1 MRHLVP
7 ANRPFSLTLRAGGP
21 YYPRQPTGGLVRTT
35 TRTQLLAAA
44 LLAVAGQAAF
54 AVDPLLYDDP
64 AFALPPPNSP
74 LLGIEPVGSTSGV
87 EVRDVKDLGPKP
99 PAEAPPGD
107 LWVRIRAGFSM
118 PDLVSPVVVQRQA
131 WYAQRPEQLRI
142 FVERSR
148 KYLFHIVEALER
160 RGMPTEL
167 ALLPMVESAYN
178 PLAYS
183 RAHASGLWQ
192 FIPSTGRNYNLDQN
206 FWYDARRDILAST
219 NAALDYLQSLYDM
232 FGDWHLALAAYNMGE
247 NGVQRAIDR
256 NRAKKQPIDYQSL
269 AMPRET
275 RAYVPSLQALKN
287 IVANPAAAG
296 IVLDPIPNAPYFVT
310 VMLTRD
316 IDLQVAAQLAEM
328 PVEELVELNPGNN
341 RPVVAAEHAPQL
353 ILPVDRAEVFMQ
365 NVEQH
370 DKPLSSWQI
379 HTFKAGEKLDRLA
392 VEHGLSL
399 ERLKAI
405 NGLGPKGT
413 VVVGQQLVLP
423 QKGSSAGAEPL
434 PFTPTA
440 AARTASYVVKR
451 GDTWA
456 GIAAAFGVAIAD
468 LKRVNEGAQLV
479 PGEQLVVEKRP
490 KQIVTKR
497 AKHPVAKKA
506 HPASGRPTAKTTPAR
521 PAAPA
526 QVARPSS
533 SS

>member
-1 MRHLVP
+1 
-7 ANRPFSLTLRAGGP
+7 
-21 YYPRQPTGGLVRTT
+21 VRTT
-35 TRTQLLAAA
+35 KRTKLLVAA

-54 AVDPLLYDDP
+54 AVDPLLHDDP
-64 AFALPPPNSP
+64 AFTIQAPGSP
-74 LLGIEPVGSTSGV
+74 LLGIEPVESTAGV
-87 EVRDVKDLGPKP
+87 EVRDIRDLGPKP
-99 PAEAPPGD
+99 PAEAIPGD
-107 LWVRIRAGFSM
+107 LWIRIRAGFAI

-142 FVERSR
+142 FVDRSR

-178 PLAYS
+178 PMAYS

-256 NRAKKQPIDYQSL
+256 NRAQRKPADYQSIS
-269 AMPRET
+269 MPRET
-275 RAYVPSLQALKN
+275 RAYVPSFQALKN

-296 IVLDPIPNAPYFVT
+296 IQLDPIPNAPYFVT
-310 VMLTRD
+310 VSLTRD
-316 IDLQVAAQLAEM
+316 IDLRVAAKLAEM
-328 PVEELVELNPGNN
+328 PVEELVALNPGHN
-341 RPVVAAEHAPQL
+341 RPLVAAEHAPQL
-353 ILPVDRAEVFMQ
+353 ILPTDRAEAFIQ
-365 NVEQH
+365 NLESH

-379 HTFKAGEKLDRLA
+379 HTFKAGDKLDRLA
-392 VEHGLSL
+392 AEHGLSL

-413 VVVGQQLVLP
+413 VVIGQQLVLP
-423 QKGSSAGAEPL
+423 QKGSSAGSEPL
-434 PFTPTA
+434 PFTPSG

-451 GDTWA
+451 GDTWS

-468 LKRVNEGAQLV
+468 LRRVNEGAQLL
-479 PGEQLVVEKRP
+479 PGEQLVVEMRP
-490 KQIVTKR
+490 KKVVTKR
-497 AKHPVAKKA
+497 AKQPVAKKA
-506 HPASGRPTAKTTPAR
+506 QPAPARSTVRTTPAR

-533 SS
+533 PS

>member
-1 MRHLVP
+1 VTRRTKLLV
-7 ANRPFSLTLRAGGP
+7 
-21 YYPRQPTGGLVRTT
+21 
-35 TRTQLLAAA
+35 AA
-44 LLAVAGQAAF
+44 LLAVTGQAAF
-54 AVDPLLYDDP
+54 AVDPLLHDDP
-64 AFALPPPNSP
+64 AFTITAPGAP
-74 LLGIEPVGSTSGV
+74 LLGIEPVESTAGV
-87 EVRDVKDLGPKP
+87 EVRDIKDLGPKP
-99 PAEAPPGD
+99 PGEEAPGD
-107 LWVRIRAGFSM
+107 LWVRIRAGFAM

-142 FVERSR
+142 FVDRSR

-160 RGMPTEL
+160 RGLPTEL

-178 PLAYS
+178 PMAYS

-256 NRAKKQPIDYQSL
+256 NRAQRKATDYQSIT
-269 AMPRET
+269 MPRET

-287 IVANPAAAG
+287 IVANPVAAG
-296 IVLDPIPNAPYFVT
+296 IELEPIPNAPYFVT
-310 VMLTRD
+310 VTLTRD
-316 IDLQVAAQLAEM
+316 IDLRVAARLAEM
-328 PVEELVELNPGNN
+328 PVEELVALNPGHN

-353 ILPVDRAEVFMQ
+353 ILPTDRAEAFIQ
-365 NVEQH
+365 NLEQH

-379 HTFKAGEKLDRLA
+379 HTFKAGDKLEKLA
-392 VEHGLSL
+392 AEHGLSV
-399 ERLKAI
+399 ERLRAI
-405 NGLGPKGT
+405 NGLGSKGS

-423 QKGSSAGAEPL
+423 QKGSSAGSEPL
-434 PFTPTA
+434 PFTPSG

-456 GIAAAFGVAIAD
+456 GIAKAFGVAIAD
-468 LKRVNEGAQLV
+468 LKRVNEGTQLV
-479 PGEQLVVEKRP
+479 PGEQLVVEMRP
-490 KQIVTKR
+490 KRAVTKR
-497 AKHPVAKKA
+497 AKQPVAKKA
-506 HPASGRPTAKTTPAR
+506 QPAPARATAKPAPSR
-521 PAAPA
+521 PSAPA
-526 QVARPSS
+526 QVSRPSS

>member
-1 MRHLVP
+1 V
-7 ANRPFSLTLRAGGP
+7 
-21 YYPRQPTGGLVRTT
+21 
-35 TRTQLLAAA
+35 AA
-44 LLAVAGQAAF
+44 LLAVAGPPAL
-54 AVDPLLYDDP
+54 AVDPLLHDDP
-64 AFALPPPNSP
+64 AFTIAAPGAP
-74 LLGIEPVGSTSGV
+74 LLGIEPVASTAGV
-87 EVRDVKDLGPKP
+87 EVRDIKDLGPKP
-99 PAEAPPGD
+99 PAEAVPGD
-107 LWVRIRAGFSM
+107 LWDRIRSGFAM

-142 FVERSR
+142 FVDRSR

-178 PLAYS
+178 PMAYS

-219 NAALDYLQSLYDM
+219 NAALDYLQSLHDM

-256 NRAKKQPIDYQSL
+256 NRARRKATDYPSL

-296 IVLDPIPNAPYFVT
+296 IALEPIPNAPYFVT
-310 VMLTRD
+310 VTLTRD
-316 IDLQVAAQLAEM
+316 IDLRVAAKLAEM
-328 PVEELVELNPGNN
+328 PVEELVELNPGHN

-353 ILPVDRAEVFMQ
+353 ILPADRAEAFMQ
-365 NVEQH
+365 NLERH

-379 HTFKAGEKLDRLA
+379 HTFKAGDKLEKLA
-392 VEHGLSL
+392 AEHGLSV
-399 ERLKAI
+399 ERLRAI
-405 NGLGPKGT
+405 NGLGPQGR
-413 VVVGQQLVLP
+413 VIVGQQIVLP
-423 QKGSSAGAEPL
+423 EKGSSAGAEPL
-434 PFTPTA
+434 PFAPTA
-440 AARTASYVVKR
+440 AARTASYVVKQ

-456 GIAAAFGVAIAD
+456 GIAAAFGVAIVD
-468 LKRVNEGAQLV
+468 LRRVNEGAQLV
-479 PGEQLVVEKRP
+479 PGEQLVVEMRP
-490 KQIVTKR
+490 KRVVAKR
-497 AKHPVAKKA
+497 AKKPVAKQVQ
-506 HPASGRPTAKTTPAR
+506 PAPARTTAKPAPSR
-521 PAAPA
+521 PSAPA